1 MDSVTEMKMTSHL
14 AEGEGEAC
22 LRVCSKNSGT
32 GKGPR
37 PLHTRDTLFWPL
49 TVWMG
54 PCLWAPPEGGWQ
66 DRKAGQLRT
75 DPWAH
80 GVPHLHLQLTNAT
93 KSPKVPSDK
102 GENLE
107 PKLNS
112 PELAF
117 L

>member
-1 MDSVTEMKMTSHL
+1 MGGSSSCQQALFRPFLSRPVFLCASLTAKEKQVQESLVWVH
-14 AEGEGEAC
+14 A
-22 LRVCSKNSGT
+22 V
-32 GKGPR
+32 PR
-37 PLHTRDTLFWPL
+37 
-49 TVWMG
+49 
-54 PCLWAPPEGGWQ
+54 
-66 DRKAGQLRT
+66 
-75 DPWAH
+75 
-80 GVPHLHLQLTNAT
+80 LHLQLTNAT